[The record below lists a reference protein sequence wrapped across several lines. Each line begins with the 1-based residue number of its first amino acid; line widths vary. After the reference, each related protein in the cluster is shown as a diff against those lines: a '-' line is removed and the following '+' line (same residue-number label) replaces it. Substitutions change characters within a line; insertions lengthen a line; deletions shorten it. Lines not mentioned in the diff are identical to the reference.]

1 MSSDLK
7 FLRDE
12 DQMTKIYKFKPF
24 NGSSIIVVLYSCDEH
39 DFRFKKGYSRV
50 LQKDG
55 KTTFVDKNPDNLVIW
70 GDEQYMK
77 EIVEKFE

>member
-1 MSSDLK
+1 MNSDLDGLK

-39 DFRFKKGYSRV
+39 DFRFKKRILKSITKR
-50 LQKDG
+50 
-55 KTTFVDKNPDNLVIW
+55 W
-70 GDEQYMK
+70 
-77 EIVEKFE
+77 